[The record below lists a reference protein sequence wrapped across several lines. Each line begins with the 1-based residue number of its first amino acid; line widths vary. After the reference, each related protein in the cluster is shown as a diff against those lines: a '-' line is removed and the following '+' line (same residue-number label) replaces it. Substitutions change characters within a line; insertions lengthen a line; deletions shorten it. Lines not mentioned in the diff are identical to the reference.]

1 MTIVEFD
8 FKGHRKEGELV
19 KENAL
24 TVVVRIRHA
33 GKTFHIKRHKS
44 KHRVGF
50 MEARNESSKEE
61 AT

>member
-19 KENAL
+19 KENKR
-24 TVVVRIRHA
+24 TIVVRIRHS
-33 GKTFHIKRHKS
+33 GKTFHIKRHKN

-50 MEARNESSKEE
+50 MKAQNESPRE
-61 AT
+61 ATP